1 MKTKTHSRSGF
12 LDSRA
17 LVSLAMVITGIY
29 LTVFATAKP
38 QALTSGPARHFGAPV
53 ARGNGPPRPPLGS
66 VQEAWVVRYN
76 GPGNG
81 EDDATAI
88 AIDGK
93 GNVYVTGTSQGSG
106 TGYDFATIKYDS
118 NGQKQWVARYNG
130 PANLDDSAKA
140 AVVDGAGN
148 VYVTGSS
155 TGAGSGL
162 DCVTIKYDFTGQQ
175 QWVARYNGPANL
187 NDGCVGIAVDVSG

>member
-1 MKTKTHSRSGF
+1 MNTKKHAQSGF
-12 LDSRA
+12 LDSCA
-17 LVSLAMVITGIY
+17 LLSSAIVITGIY

-38 QALTSGPARHFGAPV
+38 QALTSGPARHLGAPV
-53 ARGNGPPRPPLGS
+53 ARGNSLPRPPLGS
-66 VQEAWVVRYN
+66 VQEAWVARYN

-93 GNVYVTGTSQGSG
+93 GNVYVTGSSQGSG

-130 PANLDDSAKA
+130 SANLDDFAESYYS
-140 AVVDGAGN
+140 GRG
-148 VYVTGSS
+148 YRGS
-155 TGAGSGL
+155 L
-162 DCVTIKYDFTGQQ
+162 RV
-175 QWVARYNGPANL
+175 
-187 NDGCVGIAVDVSG
+187 